1 MIDADI
7 FDVILRYLNDG
18 YLIHCENKAEAVDIL
33 HALKQE
39 GYNLSEYSQGL
50 RLGYMKYDDEYP
62 NVGLNGNW
70 IAWWKDAQTTH
81 RVVSYSDIVNGV
93 MAYGDADDDFE
104 IRLADLLS

>member
-18 YLIHCENKAEAVDIL
+18 YLIHCENKAEVVDIL

-39 GYNLSEYSQGL
+39 GYNLSEYSRGL